1 MRVSQSRSQLARKE
15 PAQQACTIIF
25 DVPAFEVPMAV
36 NTAIEGRRKPRI
48 VVQTYA
54 GGCSV

>member
-1 MRVSQSRSQLARKE
+1 MRVSQSRPQQAWKK
-15 PAQQACTIIF
+15 PAQQGCTITS

-36 NTAIEGRRKPRI
+36 NTAIEGRREPRI
-48 VVQTYA
+48 IVQTYA